1 MSQATPT
8 DPSALHD
15 EIEQTRAD
23 LGETVEALAAK
34 VDVKAR
40 TKNAMDQ
47 ARSQAMT
54 AVNDASN
61 RATNHARAGIGQA
74 KRVST
79 ELAQRAKTQ
88 GLVVRR
94 SVRDSNLPTMA
105 TRPTAWAAIASLATV
120 VVAAAWLVRRRRS

>member
-8 DPSALHD
+8 DPPALQD

-23 LGETVEALAAK
+23 LGETVDALAAK

-61 RATNHARAGIGQA
+61 RATNHARAGIDQA
-74 KRVST
+74 KSVTT
-79 ELAQRAKTQ
+79 ELGQHAKTH

-105 TRPTAWAAIASLATV
+105 TGPTAWVAIAGFATL
-120 VVAAAWLVRRRRS
+120 VVAASWWIRRRRS